1 MLYSMRFK
9 LVLLTVCIFVAA
21 TCVSCRRTSTP
32 VDKATLAKIL
42 LLGNGSEPQDL
53 DPQVCTGLADYNVL
67 IALFEGLTCIDEK
80 TSQAVPGVAEHWNIS
95 ADGRVYTFHLRASA
109 RWSNGDNVTAYDFA
123 YAIKRAL
130 SPQLACEYSY
140 LLFPLLNAEAYTT
153 GTLKDFSAVGVKVL
167 DAQTL
172 ELTLGRP
179 CPYLPTLVAHQVWY
193 PVHEKTLVKFDAFN
207 KRGTAWTKP
216 ENFVGNGPFVLK
228 TWEPNSRITV
238 ARNPLY
244 WDNTHNHLNGV
255 VFYPNDNIATDEAN
269 FRSGQL
275 HITWDLLPDRL
286 IHYRKEAPY
295 LLRVDSLS
303 DSSFLRFNVT
313 KAPLNDS
320 RIRRALSLAID
331 REAIARDVLYQS
343 RTVAYALTPLHTGG
357 YSPEPEAVTD
367 ILLAKQLLKEAGYP
381 EGKGFPVL
389 ELQMN
394 TDAINTKIFEAVQ
407 EMWRHTLGIKINLA
421 NLDFRIWLDNQRT
434 LSYQI
439 SRSRWV
445 GDFDDPST
453 YIDLFLSDSG
463 NNRTGW
469 VDPQFDL
476 LDKKAN
482 ETLDPKTRFS
492 LLQEA
497 ESRLLKEAP
506 IAPIFYGTK
515 TYLISPAVHNWESS
529 LLGIHR
535 YQFVDLISP

>member
-1 MLYSMRFK
+1 M
-9 LVLLTVCIFVAA
+9 
-21 TCVSCRRTSTP
+21 
-32 VDKATLAKIL
+32 TLSYRI
-42 LLGNGSEPQDL
+42 
-53 DPQVCTGLADYNVL
+53 L

-343 RTVAYALTPLHTGG
+343 RTAAYALTPLHTGG
-357 YSPEPEAVTD
+357 YSPKPEAVTD

>member
-343 RTVAYALTPLHTGG
+343 RTAAYALTPLHTGG
-357 YSPEPEAVTD
+357 YSPKPEAVTD

>member
-153 GTLKDFSAVGVKVL
+153 GALKDFSAVGVKVL

-343 RTVAYALTPLHTGG
+343 RTAAYALTPLHTGG
-357 YSPEPEAVTD
+357 YSPKPEAVTD

-506 IAPIFYGTK
+506 IAPVFYGTK
-515 TYLISPAVHNWESS
+515 TYLISPAVHNWQSS

>member
-9 LVLLTVCIFVAA
+9 LVLLTVCIFFAA

-343 RTVAYALTPLHTGG
+343 RTAAYALTPLHTGG
-357 YSPEPEAVTD
+357 YSPKPEAVTD

>member
-1 MLYSMRFK
+1 MLYSIRFK
-9 LVLLTVCIFVAA
+9 LVLLTVCIFIAA

-153 GTLKDFSAVGVKVL
+153 GALKDFSAVGVKVL

-255 VFYPNDNIATDEAN
+255 VFYPNDNIASDEAN

-343 RTVAYALTPLHTGG
+343 RTAAYALTPLHTGG
-357 YSPEPEAVTD
+357 YSPKPEAVTD

-407 EMWRHTLGIKINLA
+407 EMWKHTLGIKINLA

-469 VDPQFDL
+469 VDQQFNL

-482 ETLDPKTRFS
+482 ETLDPKTRFG

>member
-80 TSQAVPGVAEHWNIS
+80 TSQAVPGVAEYWNIS

-153 GTLKDFSAVGVKVL
+153 GALKDFSAVGVKVL

-343 RTVAYALTPLHTGG
+343 RTAAYALTPLHTGG
-357 YSPEPEAVTD
+357 YSPKPEAVTD

>member
-343 RTVAYALTPLHTGG
+343 RTAAYALTPLHTGG
-357 YSPEPEAVTD
+357 YSPKPEAVTD

-497 ESRLLKEAP
+497 ESRLLKVAP

>member
-95 ADGRVYTFHLRASA
+95 ADGRNYTFHLRASA

-275 HITWDLLPDRL
+275 HITWDLLHDRL

-343 RTVAYALTPLHTGG
+343 RTAAYALTPLHTGG
-357 YSPEPEAVTD
+357 YSPKPEAVTD

>member
-1 MLYSMRFK
+1 MLYSIRFK
-9 LVLLTVCIFVAA
+9 LVLLTVCIFIAA

-153 GTLKDFSAVGVKVL
+153 GALKDFSAVGVKVL

-343 RTVAYALTPLHTGG
+343 RTAAYALTPLHTGG
-357 YSPEPEAVTD
+357 YSPKPEAVTD

-469 VDPQFDL
+469 VDQQFNL

-482 ETLDPKTRFS
+482 ETLDPKTRFG

>member
-95 ADGRVYTFHLRASA
+95 ADGRNYTFHLRASA

-343 RTVAYALTPLHTGG
+343 RTAAYALTPLHTGG
-357 YSPEPEAVTD
+357 YSPKPEAVTD

>member
-1 MLYSMRFK
+1 MRFK

-343 RTVAYALTPLHTGG
+343 RTAAYALTPLHTGG
-357 YSPEPEAVTD
+357 YSPKPEAVTD